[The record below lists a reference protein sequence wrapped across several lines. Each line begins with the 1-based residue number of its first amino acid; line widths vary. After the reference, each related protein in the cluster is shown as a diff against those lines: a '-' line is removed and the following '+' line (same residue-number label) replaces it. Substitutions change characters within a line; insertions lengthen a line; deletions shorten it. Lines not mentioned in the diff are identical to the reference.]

1 MSEQQEQTQELDL
14 GLEAITPPIPEI
26 DYEAA
31 LSQTKPDFQRLA
43 KLLGIKPT
51 GSTQQEVESDLL
63 SKQQALEKELKET
76 LVPKIT
82 ATLQSALSKTSNSPT
97 IKPGVSLNSN
107 TTEDSRKT
115 RAWRGY

>member
-1 MSEQQEQTQELDL
+1 MSTEQEQTQELDL
-14 GLEAITPPIPEI
+14 GLEVITPPTIEI
-26 DYEAA
+26 DFEAA
-31 LSQTKPDFQRLA
+31 LAKTKPDFQTPS
-43 KLLGIKPT
+43 KLLGIQPS
-51 GSTQQEVESDLL
+51 GNNQEEVESDLL

-97 IKPGVSLNSN
+97 IKPGVSLNIN